1 MCRVPSPVFLALPT
15 TLDSS
20 SEAMLLALGNGSG
33 WVLQAG
39 VQVCLV
45 GTCSEGWH
53 KVLCG
58 LQSSR
63 SNLSC
68 GRQRRYRQREVGGGT
83 HTKQLHSLHY
93 PSCRAAPG
101 SPDDHTLDVQLHDQ
115 QADSTAPIRA

>member
-1 MCRVPSPVFLALPT
+1 MCRAPSPVFLALPT

-33 WVLQAG
+33 RVLQAG

-53 KVLCG
+53 KVLCV
-58 LQSSR
+58 LQSSG

-68 GRQRRYRQREVGGGT
+68 GRQRRYKQREVGGT
-83 HTKQLHSLHY
+83 HTRTAAQSSLSSLQSSSRV
-93 PSCRAAPG
+93 PR
-101 SPDDHTLDVQLHDQ
+101 
-115 QADSTAPIRA
+115 